1 MQMIKVKSS
10 PPNRFCILDCCFFLF
25 RCFYSFARMRGSLC
39 SVFVHEV
46 QSAPAIEYASR
57 LERRGLHN
65 GSARVAVLERE
76 LLEID

>member
-1 MQMIKVKSS
+1 MIQVKSTKS
-10 PPNRFCILDCCFFLF
+10 ILYSRLFFCSD
-25 RCFYSFARMRGSLC
+25 
-39 SVFVHEV
+39 VFIVSHGCGEVCVVYEV

-57 LERRGLHN
+57 LERRRLHN